1 MKKITNYEYQSAV
14 YLLSFPLFM
23 GAGLSK
29 LIAEAQSDIWISII
43 IGTIFGLIINF
54 ILTKLPNK
62 CNKICKLISTTSLLF
77 FGIIILSKL
86 ISSIYLSNTPSF
98 LIIIPLTSLA
108 IFSATKGIETFYKTS
123 GILLIIF
130 MIFFIFAALTL
141 APTVKIDFF
150 LPIATSSF
158 KNIIYS
164 AIHYAL
170 ISTLPLILLPNFKE
184 HYKARTYIL
193 SSITILIMAIATL
206 GNLGPEIAT
215 LYRYPEYM
223 VFKKISIL
231 KFIDNIENIL
241 FSIWIIVSCEINH
254 ISALNL
260 IKEIKTKGLIIISI
274 LIYIVCSKFIID
286 NHKALDFLIYN
297 YQYVLL
303 GILTI
308 FIIGKLISKKEPL
321 SSNNSSRSSWYCFFC
336 MF

>member
-1 MKKITNYEYQSAV
+1 MKKITNYEYQSAI

-29 LIAEAQSDIWISII
+29 LIAEAQSDIWLSII
-43 IGTIFGLIINF
+43 IGTIFGLIINL

-62 CNKICKLISTTSLLF
+62 CNKICKLISTTGLLF
-77 FGIIILSKL
+77 FGIL
-86 ISSIYLSNTPSF
+86 
-98 LIIIPLTSLA
+98 
-108 IFSATKGIETFYKTS
+108 IETFYKTS

-130 MIFFIFAALTL
+130 MIFFIFAAFTL
-141 APTVKIDFF
+141 APTIKIDFF
-150 LPIATSSF
+150 LPVATSSF

-170 ISTLPLILLPNFKE
+170 ISTLPIILIPNFKV

-193 SSITILIMAIATL
+193 TSITVLIMAVATL
-206 GNLGPEIAT
+206 VNLGPEIAT

-231 KFIDNIENIL
+231 KFIDNTENIL

-274 LIYIVCSKFIID
+274 IIYIVCSKFIID

-303 GILTI
+303 GILTT

-321 SSNNSSRSSWYCFFC
+321 PSDNSSRSS
-336 MF
+336 